1 MEIPD
6 LDCGSYTMKIAFVT
20 VLGYTGPKAFDH
32 VETLARSARKFGI
45 WLRYSAY
52 KEQWKGFVYH
62 KVEQLKQYLPTLEC
76 LGYTHVMVLD
86 CRDTLFT
93 ATAPEIVERYHAICP
108 EDNAI
113 LFNADIFGHMWPLWN
128 DRLREK
134 IISIHGP
141 NGLANAGLAI
151 GRIDRYIALCEKV
164 LEIRDQFKDGGLD
177 NEIMRHVYTRIES
190 EPNFSRRLKRFLNDD
205 QFLIQ
210 IASTEYPELIK
221 VDSEKR
227 LLAAFRGKCR
237 EIAVRGA
244 ENPYRH
250 SAICDALVLHYP
262 GIWDGQLRKNA
273 LRNGFL
279 DPPGTNR

>member
-1 MEIPD
+1 
-6 LDCGSYTMKIAFVT
+6 MKTAFVT
-20 VLGYTGPKAFDH
+20 VLGYAGPKALKH

-45 WLRYSAY
+45 WLHYSAY
-52 KEQWKGFVYH
+52 KEPWKGFVHH
-62 KVEQLKQYLPTLEC
+62 KIEQMKTFLPTLERH
-76 LGYTHVMVLD
+76 GYSHVMVLD

-93 ATAPEIVERYHAICP
+93 ASEPEIVRRYCEIMSS
-108 EDNAI
+108 DDAI
-113 LFNADIFGHMWPLWN
+113 LFNADIFGHMWPLWD

-141 NGLANAGLAI
+141 NGLANAGLAV
-151 GRIDRYIALCEKV
+151 GRIDRYIKLCDKV
-164 LEIRDQFKDGGLD
+164 LEIRDQFKKGGFG
-177 NEIMRHVYTRIES
+177 NEIMRHIYTRLEN
-190 EPNFSRRLKRFLNDD
+190 EPNFQRRLNRFLNDD

-237 EIAVRGA
+237 EISQRGH
-244 ENPYRH
+244 ENPHRGNT
-250 SAICDALVLHYP
+250 ICDALVLHYP
-262 GIWDGQLRKNA
+262 GIWDGQLRDNA

-279 DPPGTNR
+279 DTPEIE